1 MIKILKL
8 DSVDDLNTKISDK
21 LNEDVNY
28 LQKEFFIEDLLK
40 VLSEKKKINVH
51 SEVVDLEL
59 KRKYQID
66 LSTLKD
72 EHKDRI
78 DNLKKLTSDNIQKDF
93 IFSELVKYLD
103 AKVDQKE
110 LQEHIQK
117 YYGEKIDQRTAETA
131 YGTLLRNKIADQSM
145 KTFKIKET
153 KLSLED
159 MMKKGSHNNEPS
171 TNSN

>member
-1 MIKILKL
+1 M
-8 DSVDDLNTKISDK
+8 
-21 LNEDVNY
+21 NY

-93 IFSELVKYLD
+93 IIL
-103 AKVDQKE
+103 
-110 LQEHIQK
+110 
-117 YYGEKIDQRTAETA
+117 
-131 YGTLLRNKIADQSM
+131 
-145 KTFKIKET
+145 
-153 KLSLED
+153 
-159 MMKKGSHNNEPS
+159 
-171 TNSN
+171 